1 MRPRRVGAVAV
12 TTAEVVLWVSEAL
25 TCQCIGYKMG
35 TAWVERVRHVI
46 RGWILKY
53 IHRHD
58 TAPNEIRND
67 VTLARLGRVTRE
79 IALSK
84 PRELQ
89 RQVTAV

>member
-1 MRPRRVGAVAV
+1 MRPRRVGAAAV
-12 TTAEVVLWVSEAL
+12 TTAELVLWVSEEL
-25 TCQCIGYKMG
+25 TCIGYKMG
-35 TAWVERVRHVI
+35 TAWVIERVRHAF
-46 RGWILKY
+46 RRWILKY

-58 TAPNEIRND
+58 TAPNEVRND
-67 VTLARLGRVTRE
+67 VTLARVGRVTRE